1 MITAM
6 QLRERMNET
15 PFRPFRITLSD
26 GRAFT
31 VPKQDVALVKKHSIL
46 IGVDLDSNSFAEKYV
61 ECALRHITSIEDVLN
76 AGDESFIL

>member
-15 PFRPFRITLSD
+15 PFRPFRLTLSD

-31 VPKQDVALVKKHSIL
+31 VPNHDVALVKRNSIM
-46 IGVDLDSNSFAEKYV
+46 IGIDLDSRSFAQKYV
-61 ECALRHITSIEDVLN
+61 ECAILHITSIEDI
-76 AGDESFIL
+76 ATEQPA

>member
-26 GRAFT
+26 GRTFN
-31 VPKQDVALVKKHSIL
+31 VPNHDVALVKRNSIE
-46 IGVDLDSNSFAEKYV
+46 IGIDLDSRSFAQEYV
-61 ECALRHITSIEDVLN
+61 ECAILHITSIEDVS
-76 AGDESFIL
+76 ATQAA

>member
-26 GRAFT
+26 GRSFNIPNHDAAF
-31 VPKQDVALVKKHSIL
+31 VKRNSIE
-46 IGVDLDSNSFAEKYV
+46 IGIELDSRSFAAKYV
-61 ECALRHITSIEDVLN
+61 ECAILHITSIEDIST
-76 AGDESFIL
+76 AQAA

>member
-26 GRAFT
+26 GRSFT
-31 VPKQDVALVKKHSIL
+31 VPNHDVALVKRNSVE
-46 IGVDLDSNSFAEKYV
+46 IGIDLDSRSFAQKYV
-61 ECALRHITSIEDVLN
+61 DCGILHITSIEDVPS
-76 AGDESFIL
+76 AQPA